1 MKIRACI
8 LHASHF
14 TCPRSLWFFTRR
26 SLGNEAFGEAHG
38 NALHVRKLPV
48 RLSHRAARSS
58 YLEDASRPAC
68 GMSIRLLK
76 PEPAWTTFNDGHART
91 ILAVSSR
98 LLVDFRRCV
107 GFWPPEQS
115 TASGRSSSRQGTDDE
130 GFTGRT
136 VFRAR
141 RICST
146 NCASALGHTRSRCAL
161 AKKAPSHSARGIEGN
176 CSQ

>member
-1 MKIRACI
+1 M
-8 LHASHF
+8 
-14 TCPRSLWFFTRR
+14 RR
-26 SLGNEAFGEAHG
+26 SFRQRSFRVSAHG

-48 RLSHRAARSS
+48 SLSHRADRSS

-68 GMSIRLLK
+68 GVGIKLPK
-76 PEPAWTTFNDGHART
+76 PGPAWTTFNDGHSRT
-91 ILAVSSR
+91 ILAVGSR
-98 LLVDFRRCV
+98 RLVDFRRCA

-130 GFTGRT
+130 GLTGRN

-141 RICST
+141 GICST
-146 NCASALGHTRSRCAL
+146 NCASAHGHTCSRCTL

-176 CSQ
+176 CSR